1 MLLLGYRISQEK
13 QTNKSIL
20 PNNVSNWNV
29 RTSFQNRHRISI
41 LWNVKKYRLSTEYIP
56 HIFAGFALSVP
67 TKVSSLS
74 FLSWLFL
81 VWDLK
86 SILSIYVLPRLSYH
100 HSFWYCSVYFF
111 LIFLVHF
118 FQYDLL
124 SIFVSFHII
133 SSLKFFLLLKCFFFP
148 FQKFLFSK
156 NLQETQRCKVWLD
169 NINSH
174 FSVIYSESLN
184 VGLYLPVCAESSSVN
199 KV

>member
-1 MLLLGYRISQEK
+1 MYQTGMLGQVFKIGIEYQFCEMWRSTDYLLNIFHMFLLVLLCLYQPRF
-13 QTNKSIL
+13 L
-20 PNNVSNWNV
+20 
-29 RTSFQNRHRISI
+29 
-41 LWNVKKYRLSTEYIP
+41 LWVFCL
-56 HIFAGFALSVP
+56 GF
-67 TKVSSLS
+67 
-74 FLSWLFL
+74 FL

-100 HSFWYCSVYFF
+100 HSSWYFSVYFF
-111 LIFLVHF
+111 FLVHF

-133 SSLKFFLLLKCFFFP
+133 SSLKFFLLLKCFLFFFS
-148 FQKFLFSK
+148 FQKLLFSK
-156 NLQETQRCKVWLD
+156 NPQETQRCKVWLD
-169 NINSH
+169 NINSR